1 MKTNLKQFLGEGLI
15 KLPPKMLAEM
25 TQFAVYWYLCALK
38 DELEVNY
45 EGREYS
51 LLFQELRSAMTRYGI
66 SKLDDDDSEEAG
78 RLKDSPRS
86 KSKRFT
92 IDFTDMPH
100 DYVERVAAKANL
112 TADELYES
120 LEKKSLKLFVYFI
133 SPKVLGTANAHY
145 DPTPQQIVISLDK
158 FCKPDQKMHIKLNF
172 KLDQYVGVVQHELT
186 HAIQHIFLGAL
197 HDKQIESADKSE
209 PDYSHAKYLAS
220 PIEYDPWI
228 KSSIA
233 DVKSIIRLNP
243 KAKPADVIAFA
254 TVSSAKAIGFEP
266 DDLKRTRNFFATLK
280 KKDDKRW
287 QRASKLLMVA
297 VTHKDKA

>member
-1 MKTNLKQFLGEGLI
+1 
-15 KLPPKMLAEM
+15 MLAEM
-25 TQFAVYWYLCALK
+25 TQFAVYWYLC
-38 DELEVNY
+38 
-45 EGREYS
+45 
-51 LLFQELRSAMTRYGI
+51 
-66 SKLDDDDSEEAG
+66 
-78 RLKDSPRS
+78 
-86 KSKRFT
+86 
-92 IDFTDMPH
+92 
-100 DYVERVAAKANL
+100 
-112 TADELYES
+112 
-120 LEKKSLKLFVYFI
+120 
-133 SPKVLGTANAHY
+133 
-145 DPTPQQIVISLDK
+145 
-158 FCKPDQKMHIKLNF
+158 
-172 KLDQYVGVVQHELT
+172 
-186 HAIQHIFLGAL
+186 AL

-233 DVKSIIRLNP
+233 DVKPIIRLNP

-280 KKDDKRW
+280 KKDVKRW